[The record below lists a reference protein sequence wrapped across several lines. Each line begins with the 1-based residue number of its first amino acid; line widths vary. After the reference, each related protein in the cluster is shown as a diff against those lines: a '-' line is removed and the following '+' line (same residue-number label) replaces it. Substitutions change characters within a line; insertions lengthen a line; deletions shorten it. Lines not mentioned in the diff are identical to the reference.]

1 MGEILTAKC
10 SQLKLPNLGK
20 GASTSA
26 FSRVATLN
34 PLGDDLFD
42 GEDDDDTDED
52 EEEVSKKGSSSRRK
66 QRDEDKSAEAKT
78 PKTGGHQMLRR
89 QDQRYKEIKRQLAR
103 RAKARREDKSAIEE

>member
-1 MGEILTAKC
+1 M
-10 SQLKLPNLGK
+10 PNK
-20 GASTSA
+20 GTTTSA

-42 GEDDDDTDED
+42 GEEELDDSEEED
-52 EEEVSKKGSSSRRK
+52 EKTSRKGGAGARR
-66 QRDEDKSAEAKT
+66 RRENDKSAEAAADTHKAGG
-78 PKTGGHQMLRR
+78 GGHQILRR

>member
-1 MGEILTAKC
+1 M
-10 SQLKLPNLGK
+10 PNK
-20 GASTSA
+20 GTTTSA

-42 GEDDDDTDED
+42 GEEED
-52 EEEVSKKGSSSRRK
+52 SEEEEEKTSRKGGAAARR
-66 QRDEDKSAEAKT
+66 RRENDKSAEAADT
-78 PKTGGHQMLRR
+78 PKTGGGGHQILRR

>member
-1 MGEILTAKC
+1 M
-10 SQLKLPNLGK
+10 PNK
-20 GASTSA
+20 GTSTSA

-42 GEDDDDTDED
+42 GEEELED
-52 EEEVSKKGSSSRRK
+52 SEEEEEKTSRKGGASRR
-66 QRDEDKSAEAKT
+66 RRENDKSAEAADT
-78 PKTGGHQMLRR
+78 PKAGGGGHQILRR

>member
-1 MGEILTAKC
+1 M
-10 SQLKLPNLGK
+10 PNK
-20 GASTSA
+20 GTTTSA

-42 GEDDDDTDED
+42 GEEELED
-52 EEEVSKKGSSSRRK
+52 SEEEEETSRKGGASSRR
-66 QRDEDKSAEAKT
+66 RRENDKSAEANA
-78 PKTGGHQMLRR
+78 PKAGGGGHQILRR